1 MTLKGLFTIQNNLKY
16 WHKIIA
22 PWDEVFN
29 IILIVFTDDWSMIIF
44 SWKKMTWKEFF
55 WFLAR

>member
-1 MTLKGLFTIQNNLKY
+1 MILKGLCTIENNLTY

-29 IILIVFTDDWSMIIF
+29 IILIVFTDDWSMILF
-44 SWKKMTWKEFF
+44 RERKWLEKNSFDS
-55 WFLAR
+55 